1 MCEKRI
7 RFLVGD
13 QLLELLEL
21 LELLGNLLVP
31 CVNFVL
37 PNGGVNSLTA

>member
-1 MCEKRI
+1 MGGQEKALPLRL
-7 RFLVGD
+7 LVSD
-13 QLLELLEL
+13 QL

-37 PNGGVNSLTA
+37 SNGGVNSLPA